1 MEREYWED
9 KNKSGEDLICL
20 LVDYFETPL
29 LRSEF
34 QKANVLGNASIL
46 KFMQKHT
53 VNMRTRKIWES
64 IINLH
69 ESQF

>member
-1 MEREYWED
+1 MERKYWED

-20 LVDYFETPL
+20 LVDYFKTPL

-34 QKANVLGNASIL
+34 QKAKVFGKCIL

-53 VNMRTRKIWES
+53 VNMSTRKIWES
-64 IINLH
+64 MINFH

>member
-20 LVDYFETPL
+20 LVDHFETPL

-34 QKANVLGNASIL
+34 QKANVFGKCKHFKIHAKTHSKYAHKKNMGINH
-46 KFMQKHT
+46 KFA
-53 VNMRTRKIWES
+53 
-64 IINLH
+64 
-69 ESQF
+69 